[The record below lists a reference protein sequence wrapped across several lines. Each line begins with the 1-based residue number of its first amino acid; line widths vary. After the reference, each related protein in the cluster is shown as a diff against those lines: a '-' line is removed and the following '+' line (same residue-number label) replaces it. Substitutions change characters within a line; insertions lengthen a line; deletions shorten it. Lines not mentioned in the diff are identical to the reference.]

1 MRADR
6 SAKEKKEENLIWLRL
21 NRMYLLTGA
30 SRMEKRP
37 TNFDNRRGRHGN
49 KVKQTKLPIDFINE
63 LGEKRKFGRGRYAAL
78 VSKPPI
84 ESASLIHL
92 IISLNVTF
100 IFFYNLV
107 HFFCSFQNDH
117 VRRSGLDEWDT
128 CNGPVGDAS
137 G

>member
-1 MRADR
+1 
-6 SAKEKKEENLIWLRL
+6 
-21 NRMYLLTGA
+21 
-30 SRMEKRP
+30 MEKRP

-100 IFFYNLV
+100 IFFKKIESI
-107 HFFCSFQNDH
+107 SF
-117 VRRSGLDEWDT
+117 VRSKMITYVGRDWTSGTRATD
-128 CNGPVGDAS
+128 P
-137 G
+137 